1 MARPQEWP
9 GVHCVSPLLAGQ
21 SEVQGTWY
29 DRSREYILRRRGKD
43 FTTEDYT
50 RQETVTLT
58 PLPCW
63 KDLSP
68 EDHRAR
74 IEDLVQS
81 IVTEA
86 EAKRARTG
94 KEPLGPEAIRR
105 QKAGTRPEK
114 LKKSPAPYFHA
125 FRKKVRK
132 ALYEGFALFVS
143 EYREASEKLRAVE
156 RNVRFPFGCFPPGLP
171 FVSEELAPA

>member
-1 MARPQEWP
+1 
-9 GVHCVSPLLAGQ
+9 
-21 SEVQGTWY
+21 
-29 DRSREYILRRRGKD
+29 LRRKRLRDKHLRGP
-43 FTTEDYT
+43 EPRNSSC
-50 RQETVTLT
+50 RQPAVLIVA
-58 PLPCW
+58 
-63 KDLSP
+63 DQP

-86 EAKRARTG
+86 EAKRARSR

-125 FRKKVRK
+125 FRKKVRG
-132 ALYEGFALFVS
+132 ALYEGFALFVA
-143 EYREASEKLRAVE
+143 EYREASEKLRAGE
-156 RNVRFPFGCFPPGLP
+156 RNVRFPLGCFPPGPP
-171 FVSEELAPA
+171 FVSQELAPA